1 MIKRINFYPFLI
13 YSRAEILALPE
24 IHVYVKA
31 YIKNKRKIINDPVHG
46 FVTIPTDFIF
56 DLIEHPFFQR
66 LRRIKQLGLT
76 HYVFPG
82 ATHTRFQHTIGALH
96 LMTLAI
102 ESLKSKGIDINPEE
116 QEAVL
121 IAILL
126 HDIGHG
132 PFSHALEETIISG
145 VTHEQL
151 SALLM
156 KKLNEEFDH
165 KLDLATAIYN
175 NNYSKKFLHQLV
187 TSQLDVDRLD
197 YIKRDSFFTGVTE
210 GTIGTDRLIKMLHVY
225 NDNLVVEKKGIYSVE
240 KFLISRRLMYW
251 QVYFHKTVI
260 ASENLLVR
268 LLQRAKFLANQN
280 ISIFSTPA
288 LSYFLYHSIN
298 PRNIAKNAEEVIM
311 HFSRLDD
318 TDIIVSAKEWLNN
331 DDRVLAILAGNLVN
345 RKLPLV
351 LINDQPFEKSI
362 VRNIRDAIAVRY
374 DIPPDEIVYMMC
386 EGEISNNAYSSRNDM
401 IQILLNGNEIKDIS
415 EVSDILNDPYIER
428 PEKKYF
434 LCYPK
439 DCGE

>member
-1 MIKRINFYPFLI
+1 MRINFNPFLF

-24 IHVYVKA
+24 IHVCVKA

-46 FVTIPTDFIF
+46 FVTIPTEFIF

-156 KKLNEEFDH
+156 KKLNEESQH
-165 KLDLATAIYN
+165 KLDLAIAIYN

-268 LLQRAKFLANQN
+268 LLQRAKFLTNQN

-298 PRNIAKNAEEVIM
+298 PHNIEKNAEEVIK
-311 HFSRLDD
+311 HFSKLDD
-318 TDIIVSAKEWLNN
+318 TDIIVSAKEWQNN

-345 RKLPLV
+345 RTLPLV
-351 LINDQPFEKSI
+351 LINDQPFEEPFVGK
-362 VRNIRDAIAVRY
+362 IREAIATRY
-374 DIPPDEIVYMMC
+374 DFNPDEIAYMMC

-401 IQILLNGNEIKDIS
+401 IQILLSGDEIKDIS

>member
-1 MIKRINFYPFLI
+1 MDIQ
-13 YSRAEILALPE
+13 
-24 IHVYVKA
+24 
-31 YIKNKRKIINDPVHG
+31 KNKRKIINDPIHG

-102 ESLKSKGIDINPEE
+102 ESLKGKGIVITPEE

-132 PFSHALEETIISG
+132 PFSHALEETIIAG
-145 VTHEQL
+145 VSHERLSQL
-151 SALLM
+151 IM
-156 KKLNEEFDH
+156 NRLNEEFPSR
-165 KLDLATAIYN
+165 LDMAISIFN
-175 NNYSKKFLHQLV
+175 NTYSKKFLHQLV
-187 TSQLDVDRLD
+187 TSQLDMDRLD

-225 NDNLVVEKKGIYSVE
+225 DDNLVVEKKGIYSVE

-251 QVYFHKTVI
+251 QVYFHKTVM

-268 LLQRAKFLANQN
+268 LLQRAKFIANQN
-280 ISIFSTPA
+280 IAIYSTPA
-288 LSYFLYHSIN
+288 LSYFLYHSIT
-298 PRNIAKNAEEVIM
+298 PENIEKNAVEVLQ
-311 HFSRLDD
+311 HFSLLDD
-318 TDIIVSAKEWLNN
+318 TDIIVSAKEWQAH
-331 DDRVLAILAGNLVN
+331 DDKVLSRLAVS
-345 RKLPLV
+345 
-351 LINDQPFEKSI
+351 LINRSLPVVRITDQPSQAI
-362 VRNIRDAIAVRY
+362 RANIATKY
-374 DIPPDEIVYMMC
+374 KLEPNDIDYLISK
-386 EGEISNNAYSSRNDM
+386 GEISNNAYTSRDDM
-401 IQILLNGNEIKDIS
+401 IQILMSHNEIRDIS

-439 DCGE
+439 DCGV

>member
-1 MIKRINFYPFLI
+1 MDIQ
-13 YSRAEILALPE
+13 
-24 IHVYVKA
+24 
-31 YIKNKRKIINDPVHG
+31 KNKRKIINDPIHG

-102 ESLKSKGIDINPEE
+102 ESLKGKGIVITPEE

-132 PFSHALEETIISG
+132 PFSHALEETIIAG
-145 VTHEQL
+145 VSHERLSQL
-151 SALLM
+151 IM
-156 KKLNEEFDH
+156 NRLNEEFPSR
-165 KLDLATAIYN
+165 LDMAISIFN
-175 NNYSKKFLHQLV
+175 NTYSKKFLHQLV
-187 TSQLDVDRLD
+187 TSQLDMDRLD

-225 NDNLVVEKKGIYSVE
+225 DDNLVVEKKGIYSVE

-251 QVYFHKTVI
+251 QVYFHKTVM

-268 LLQRAKFLANQN
+268 LLQRAKFIANQN
-280 ISIFSTPA
+280 IAIYSTPA
-288 LSYFLYHSIN
+288 LSYFLYHSIT
-298 PRNIAKNAEEVIM
+298 PENIEKNAVEVLQ
-311 HFSRLDD
+311 HFSLLDD
-318 TDIIVSAKEWLNN
+318 TDIIVSAKEWQAH
-331 DDRVLAILAGNLVN
+331 DDKVLSRLAVS
-345 RKLPLV
+345 
-351 LINDQPFEKSI
+351 LINRSLPVVRITDQPPQEKTI
-362 VRNIRDAIAVRY
+362 QAIRANIATKY
-374 DIPPDEIVYMMC
+374 KLEPNDIDYLISK
-386 EGEISNNAYSSRNDM
+386 GEISNNAYTSRDDM
-401 IQILLNGNEIKDIS
+401 IQILMSHNEIRDIS

-439 DCGE
+439 DCGV

>member
-1 MIKRINFYPFLI
+1 MDIQ
-13 YSRAEILALPE
+13 
-24 IHVYVKA
+24 
-31 YIKNKRKIINDPVHG
+31 KNKRKIINDPIHG

-102 ESLKSKGIDINPEE
+102 ESLKGKGIVITPEE

-132 PFSHALEETIISG
+132 PFSHALEETIIAG
-145 VTHEQL
+145 VSHERLSQL
-151 SALLM
+151 IM
-156 KKLNEEFDH
+156 NRLNEEFPSR
-165 KLDLATAIYN
+165 LDMAISIFN
-175 NNYSKKFLHQLV
+175 NTYSKKFLHQLV
-187 TSQLDVDRLD
+187 TSQLDMDRLD

-225 NDNLVVEKKGIYSVE
+225 DDNLVVEKKGIYSVE

-251 QVYFHKTVI
+251 QVYFHKTVM

-268 LLQRAKFLANQN
+268 LLQRAKFIANQN
-280 ISIFSTPA
+280 IAIYSTPA
-288 LSYFLYHSIN
+288 LSYFLYHSIT
-298 PRNIAKNAEEVIM
+298 PENIEKNAVEVLQ
-311 HFSRLDD
+311 HFSLLDD
-318 TDIIVSAKEWLNN
+318 TDIIVSAKEWQAH
-331 DDRVLAILAGNLVN
+331 DDKVLSRLAVS
-345 RKLPLV
+345 
-351 LINDQPFEKSI
+351 LINRSLPVVRITDQPSQEKTI
-362 VRNIRDAIAVRY
+362 QAIRANIATKY
-374 DIPPDEIVYMMC
+374 KLEPNDIDYLISK
-386 EGEISNNAYSSRNDM
+386 GEISNNAYTSRDDM
-401 IQILLNGNEIKDIS
+401 IQILMSHNEIRDIS

-439 DCGE
+439 DCGV